1 MAKAAKKSRG
11 KFLDEKYLGPEPDL
25 EEGCTQLDLAK
36 AYNWYNYFYTSEE
49 AKGFTLTYLKQIKH
63 NKDVIKRLSQAENW
77 RFNTVGW
84 NCRILFNQGHLP
96 DDVQKRMWE
105 RIEEISDTV
114 TTTTDDEEPVEI
126 VETKPVI
133 SIQERIAN
141 KTSELIG
148 DLEVELDNFY
158 HNNKDVFQVK
168 KWFQGK
174 GIKPQIAMK
183 IAEYYK
189 PLYSEVFDALEGKD
203 EQLKEAYSHW
213 KKPALK
219 LYLETL
225 KEIIGQAD
233 IQATV
238 AKASRKP
245 RKKKEKPAAE
255 TIKKLKFKVSDDEY
269 KVSSIK
275 PTEILGCNQLW
286 VFNSKTRTLSVY
298 NAMGPA
304 GLSVKGTTLI
314 GFDEKTSVT
323 KKLRKPS
330 EQLKLLIDAGK
341 VNLRKFMD
349 NIKSVSKT
357 ANGRINMDT
366 VLVRAIK

>member
-1 MAKAAKKSRG
+1 MAKTAKKARG
-11 KFLDEKYLGPEPDL
+11 KFVDEKYLGPEPDL
-25 EEGCTQLDLAK
+25 EEGCNTLDLAK
-36 AYNWYNYFYTSEE
+36 AYNWYNYFYTSED
-49 AKGFTLTYLKQIKH
+49 AKGFVLTYLKQIKH
-63 NKDVIKRLSQAENW
+63 NKEVIKRLSQAENW

-84 NCRILFNQGHLP
+84 NCRILFNKGYLP
-96 DDVQKRMWE
+96 DDVQERMWQKIDE
-105 RIEEISDTV
+105 IANAVIVTDVEEDEVIE
-114 TTTTDDEEPVEI
+114 P
-126 VETKPVI
+126 TKPVI

-141 KTSELIG
+141 KAAELIG
-148 DLEVELDNFY
+148 DIEEELDKFY
-158 HNNKDVFQVK
+158 LNNKEVFLAK

-174 GIKPQIAMK
+174 GIKPQIAAK

-189 PLYSEVFDALEGKD
+189 PLYSEVFDAIEGKD
-203 EQLKEAYSHW
+203 EQLKEAYAHW

-219 LYLETL
+219 AYLEIL
-225 KEIIGQAD
+225 REIIGQAD
-233 IQATV
+233 VQAAV
-238 AKASRKP
+238 AKATRKP

-255 TIKKLKFKVSDDEY
+255 IVKNLKFKVSDDEY
-269 KVSSIK
+269 KINSIK

-304 GLSVKGTTLI
+304 GLSIKGTTLT
-314 GFDEKTSVT
+314 GFDEKTSLT

-349 NIKSVSKT
+349 NIKCVPKV

>member
-1 MAKAAKKSRG
+1 MAKVAKKSRG
-11 KFLDEKYLGPEPDL
+11 KFLDEKYLGPEPDIT
-25 EEGCTQLDLAK
+25 ENSTQLDLAK
-36 AYNWYNYFYTSEE
+36 AYNWYNYFYNSEE
-49 AKGFTLTYLKQIKH
+49 AKGFVITYLKQIKH
-63 NKDVIKRLSQAENW
+63 SKDVIKRLSQAENW

-84 NCRILFNQGHLP
+84 NCRILFNQGYLS
-96 DDVQKRMWE
+96 DEVQTDMWKR
-105 RIEEISDTV
+105 INAIADAVVV
-114 TTTTDDEEPVEI
+114 TDEEDEPVLEA
-126 VETKPVI
+126 TKPVI

-141 KTSELIG
+141 KTGELIG
-148 DLEVELDNFY
+148 DIEEELDKFY
-158 HNNKDVFQVK
+158 QNNKDVFLAK
-168 KWFQGK
+168 KWVQGK
-174 GIKPQIAMK
+174 GIKPQIAAK

-189 PLYSEVFDALEGKD
+189 PLYSEVFDAIEGKD

-219 LYLETL
+219 AYLEIL
-225 KEIIGQAD
+225 REIIGQAD
-233 IQATV
+233 VQAAV
-238 AKASRKP
+238 AKATRKP
-245 RKKKEKPAAE
+245 RKKKEKPAVE
-255 TIKKLKFKVSDDEY
+255 IVKKLKFKQSDEDY
-269 KVSSIK
+269 KIASVK
-275 PTEILGCNQLW
+275 PTEIIGCNQLW

-314 GFDEKTSVT
+314 GFDEKTSIT

-330 EQLKLLIDAGK
+330 EQLKALLDAGK

-349 NIKSVSKT
+349 NIKCVSKI